1 MPDLISAINDL
12 AFRLAASVASQHLNI
27 AMTLFSWSPIIVL
40 PLIAIFLYRKKDD
53 NAVLFAL
60 SCVALYTLGLLIKAI
75 TMESR
80 PCDMQDLGWIN
91 AVGCDPGYSLPSNH
105 AMVLS
110 GAYIF
115 VKDYR
120 YVQFAYPVWMLLVM
134 LSRIYLGQH
143 YFTDV
148 LVGALL
154 GALIGYAIYKKSKR
168 INKFLR
174 RRL

>member
-1 MPDLISAINDL
+1 MDPVSAINDL
-12 AFRLAASVASQHLNI
+12 AFRLAASIASQHLNT
-27 AMTLFSWSPIIVL
+27 AMVLLSWSPVIIL
-40 PLIAIFLYRKKDD
+40 SLIAIVLYRKRED

-60 SCVALYTLGLLIKAI
+60 SCVALYALGLLIKAI
-75 TMESR
+75 TMEPR
-80 PCDMQDLGWIN
+80 PCDVQDLSWIN

-120 YVQFAYPVWMLLVM
+120 YIQFAYPAWMLLVM

-148 LVGALL
+148 LAGALL
-154 GALIGYAIYKKSKR
+154 GVLIGYAIYKKSKR